1 MMQGSAV
8 SNEAAR
14 IGSEA
19 FFEPEMLIDPEGG
32 AAVNDEFVH

>member
-8 SNEAAR
+8 SKEAAR

-19 FFEPEMLIDPEGG
+19 FFEPEILIEPRK
-32 AAVNDEFVH
+32 VVPP

>member
-14 IGSEA
+14 IGNDA
-19 FFEPEMLIDPEGG
+19 FFEPDMLIDPRRV
-32 AAVNDEFVH
+32 APP

>member
-8 SNEAAR
+8 SSEAAR

-19 FFEPEMLIDPEGG
+19 FFDPEMLIDPRR
-32 AAVNDEFVH
+32 VVPP